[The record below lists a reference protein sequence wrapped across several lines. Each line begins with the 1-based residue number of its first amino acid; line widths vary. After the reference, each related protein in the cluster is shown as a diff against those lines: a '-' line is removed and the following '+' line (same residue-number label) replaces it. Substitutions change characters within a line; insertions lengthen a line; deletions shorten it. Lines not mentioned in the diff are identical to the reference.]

1 MLDLQRHSEHR
12 RAGWDGRMRDWIGC
26 YCLDRSQLLMLNKWT
41 SLATFIVCLAGIY
54 YCWHDDSGGIV
65 LFTFGAAVCGA
76 LTYFEW
82 RK

>member
-1 MLDLQRHSEHR
+1 M
-12 RAGWDGRMRDWIGC
+12 I
-26 YCLDRSQLLMLNKWT
+26 LNKWT
-41 SLATFIVCLAGIY
+41 SLATFLVCLAGIY

>member
-1 MLDLQRHSEHR
+1 MYGFQRHSDYRNRSRHE
-12 RAGWDGRMRDWIGC
+12 RMRRWLAQHR
-26 YCLDRSQLLMLNKWT
+26 LDRSGVLMLNKWT
-41 SLATFIVCLAGIY
+41 SLATFLVCLAGIY